1 MLGKDS
7 EQRKIIEHWTQE
19 MRASEA
25 RFHNV
30 VTISTDG
37 IVIVDSFGIIL
48 FVNPAAKLLFGRQEE
63 ELLGEPFGFPI
74 VAGEATELRIV
85 KRGQKRAVAEMRVV
99 SAEWERQPAFL
110 ATLHDITAQKL
121 AEERTE
127 LYLAELEKKNT
138 ELQEALANI
147 KTLSAMLPICAY
159 CKKIR
164 DDKGYWSQVEE
175 YIRKHTSTVFS
186 HGICP
191 DCAKKE
197 YEKMGITPPS
207 KTRKTAP

>member
-1 MLGKDS
+1 MSDKDS
-7 EQRKIIEHWTQE
+7 ELNEIIQQRARE
-19 MRASEA
+19 MGASEA
-25 RFHNV
+25 RFHNI

-37 IVIVDSFGIIL
+37 IVIVDSFGTIL
-48 FVNPAAKLLFGRQEE
+48 FVNPAAKLLFGRTEE

-74 VAGEATELRIV
+74 VAGEATELEIV
-85 KRGQKRAVAEMRVV
+85 NRVRKRTIAEMRVV

-121 AEERTE
+121 AEGKAE

-147 KTLSAMLPICAY
+147 KTLSDMLPICAY

-175 YIRKHTSTVFS
+175 YICKHTDTVFS

-191 DCAKKE
+191 ECAKKV
-197 YEKMGITPPS
+197 YEEMGIPPPPGLDL
-207 KTRKTAP
+207 K

>member
-1 MLGKDS
+1 MFGRGS
-7 EQRKIIEHWTQE
+7 ELRKIIEQRTRE
-19 MRASEA
+19 MRACEA

-37 IVIVDSFGIIL
+37 VVIVDSFGTIL
-48 FVNPAAKLLFGRQEE
+48 FVNPAAQLLFGRTEA

-74 VAGEATELRIV
+74 VAGEATELTIV
-85 KRGQKRAVAEMRVV
+85 KRERKLTIAEMRVV
-99 SAEWERQPAFL
+99 GAEWERQPAFL

-121 AEERTE
+121 AEEKAE
-127 LYLAELEKKNT
+127 LYLAELEKKKT

-164 DDKGYWSQVEE
+164 DDKGYWSQVEV
-175 YIRKHTSTVFS
+175 YISKHTDTVFS

-191 DCAKKE
+191 ECAKKV
-197 YEKMGITPPS
+197 YEEMGITPP
-207 KTRKTAP
+207 

>member
-1 MLGKDS
+1 MFDQDS
-7 EQRKIIEHWTQE
+7 ELQQIIEQRTRE
-19 MRASEA
+19 MRACEA
-25 RFHNV
+25 RFHNI

-37 IVIVDSFGIIL
+37 VVIVDSFGTIL

-74 VAGEATELRIV
+74 VAGENITQLEIANRGRELTI
-85 KRGQKRAVAEMRVV
+85 AEMRVV
-99 SAEWERQPAFL
+99 SAEWERKPAFL

-121 AEERTE
+121 AEEKAE

-175 YIRKHTSTVFS
+175 YISKHTDTLFS

-191 DCAKKE
+191 ECLKKVYAE
-197 YEKMGITPPS
+197 MEMPP
-207 KTRKTAP
+207 P

>member
-1 MLGKDS
+1 MFGKDS
-7 EQRKIIEHWTQE
+7 ELRQIIEQRTRE
-19 MRASEA
+19 MRACEA
-25 RFHNV
+25 RFHNI

-37 IVIVDSFGIIL
+37 VVIVDSFGTIL

-74 VAGEATELRIV
+74 VAGENITQLEIANRGRELTI
-85 KRGQKRAVAEMRVV
+85 AEMRVV
-99 SAEWERQPAFL
+99 SAEWERKPAFL

-121 AEERTE
+121 AEEKAE

-175 YIRKHTSTVFS
+175 YISKHTDTLFS

-191 DCAKKE
+191 ECLKKVYAE
-197 YEKMGITPPS
+197 MEMPP
-207 KTRKTAP
+207 P